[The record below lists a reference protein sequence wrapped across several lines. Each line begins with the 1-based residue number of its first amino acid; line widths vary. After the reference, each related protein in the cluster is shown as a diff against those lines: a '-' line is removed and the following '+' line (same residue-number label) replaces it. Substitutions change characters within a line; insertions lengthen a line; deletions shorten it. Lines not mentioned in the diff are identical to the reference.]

1 MRSGTRTATSTRPTA
16 VRAQGVPGQL
26 AIETTPNPPGFLG
39 GQTNSCLAVI
49 DASSRTVIAEVQ
61 LPAFAGSHS
70 VAADS
75 RNHQGV
81 RASQRFDL

>member
-1 MRSGTRTATSTRPTA
+1 M
-16 VRAQGVPGQL
+16 
-26 AIETTPNPPGFLG
+26 
-39 GQTNSCLAVI
+39 I

-75 RNHQGV
+75 RNHQVFVPV
-81 RASQRFDL
+81 RDSTCSTPGGSNPCPVPPAPAVPGSITPCPPEEEGGCVHDQGIAVVQLVR